1 MKKFST
7 FLAACLLSATMA
19 FGQQTMSINNG
30 SFEQWTTTQ
39 GYVAMSVYQLFD
51 DYITPTGW
59 HTMKYPLDTSFTYS
73 LGLIPI
79 PVSIQTDVPLQ
90 IMDKDTAG
98 VPDGN
103 YGAMLQTFKLT
114 DVLPGVASMGM
125 SLGEFDTVV
134 MPTIMSIG
142 ELETEPVM
150 QLMALLPNLM
160 SDPTAL
166 TMLDTLDFNNYST
179 GGMNLNGFNLG
190 KLTGKYKY
198 EPIVETS
205 GETGGVIMIGTYND
219 QASGKRKICG
229 GGFNQNLA
237 HTHAYTD
244 FEVDYM
250 PFTDDPTIVPDM
262 LEILVLS
269 SASTTMGQGSKL
281 YVDKFELVEKQ
292 EEGIATAKN
301 EPSVSIYPNPSKG
314 KVFAELDAPAN
325 IRIFN
330 QLGQTVAQKNN
341 VSGKVSFNITTPGI
355 YVMEVSGNTFRTVK
369 QIVVTK

>member
-1 MKKFST
+1 M
-7 FLAACLLSATMA
+7 
-19 FGQQTMSINNG
+19 MSL
-30 SFEQWTTTQ
+30 
-39 GYVAMSVYQLFD
+39 YDA
-51 DYITPTGW
+51 YITPTGW
-59 HTMKYPLDTSFTYS
+59 HTMKYSIDTTVNIIVTSH
-73 LGLIPI
+73 
-79 PVSIQTDVPLQ
+79 IQTDVPLQ
-90 IMDKDTAG
+90 IMGKDSVS

-103 YGAMLQTFKLT
+103 YAAILQTFKIGDILGS
-114 DVLPGVASMGM
+114 VSSMLGGM
-125 SLGEFDTVV
+125 DTVT
-134 MPTIMSIG
+134 MPTIMSLG

-150 QLMALLPNLM
+150 ELMALLPTLM

-198 EPIVETS
+198 EPSNEHS
-205 GETGGVIMIGTYND
+205 SETGGVIMIGTYND

-229 GGFNQNLA
+229 GGFNQNLT

-269 SASTTMGQGSKL
+269 SASTDMTQGSKL

-355 YVMEVSGNTFRTVK
+355 YVMEVSGSTFRTVK

>member
-30 SFEQWTTTQ
+30 SFEQWTTSPAYTIL
-39 GYVAMSVYQLFD
+39 SVINLYD
-51 DYITPTGW
+51 SYITPTGW
-59 HTMKYPLDTSFTYS
+59 HTMKYAIDTTVPFA
-73 LGLIPI
+73 GR
-79 PVSIQTDVPLQ
+79 IQTDVPLQ

-103 YGAMLQTFKLT
+103 YAARLKTFRLNQILT
-114 DVLPGVASMGM
+114 GVSSLGM
-125 SLGEFDTVV
+125 SLGDNDTVV
-134 MPTIMSIG
+134 MPTILSIG
-142 ELETEPVM
+142 QLETEPVM
-150 QLMALLPNLM
+150 ELMAMLPLLM
-160 SDPTAL
+160 SDPSAI

-198 EPIVETS
+198 EPATET
-205 GETGGVIMIGTYND
+205 GNDAGGVIMIATYND

-229 GGFNQNLA
+229 GGFNQNLI

-250 PFTDDPTIVPDM
+250 SLTDDPNIVPDM
-262 LEILVLS
+262 LEIMIMS
-269 SASTTMGQGSKL
+269 SASTAMELGSEL
-281 YVDKFELVEKQ
+281 FVDKLQLVEA
-292 EEGIATAKN
+292 EDEPEGIATAN
-301 EPSVSIYPNPSKG
+301 AEPTVSIYPNPSKG

-341 VSGKVSFNITTPGI
+341 VSGKVSFNLTTPGI
-355 YVMEVSGNTFRTVK
+355 YVMEVSGSTFRTVK

>member
-7 FLAACLLSATMA
+7 FFAACLLCATMA
-19 FGQQTMSINNG
+19 NAQQTMSINNG

-39 GYVAMSVYQLFD
+39 GYRVMNIYQLFS

-59 HTMKYPLDTSFTYS
+59 HTMKYPLDTTISM
-73 LGLIPI
+73 I
-79 PVSIQTDVPLQ
+79 VSTHIQTDVPLQ
-90 IMDKDTAG
+90 IMDKDTAN

-114 DVLPGVASMGM
+114 DVLTGVSSMGM
-125 SLGEFDTVV
+125 SL
-134 MPTIMSIG
+134 G

-150 QLMALLPNLM
+150 QLMALLPTLM

-198 EPIVETS
+198 EPVVETS
-205 GETGGVIMIGTYND
+205 GETGGVIMIATYND

-229 GGFNQNLA
+229 GGFNQNLS
-237 HTHAYTD
+237 HTHTYTD
-244 FEVDYM
+244 FEVEYM

-269 SASTTMGQGSKL
+269 SASTNMAQGS
-281 YVDKFELVEKQ
+281 
-292 EEGIATAKN
+292 
-301 EPSVSIYPNPSKG
+301 SKG

-341 VSGKVSFNITTPGI
+341 VSGKVSFNLTTPGI
-355 YVMEVSGNTFRTVK
+355 YVMEVSGSTFRTVK

>member
-1 MKKFST
+1 MRKITT
-7 FLAACLLSATMA
+7 FLATCLLTVSLASA
-19 FGQQTMSINNG
+19 QQTMSINNG
-30 SFEQWTTTQ
+30 SFEQWTTTP
-39 GYVAMSVYQLFD
+39 GYMAMGAVQLFD

-59 HTMKYPLDTSFTYS
+59 HTMTYSIDTSFTYMMV
-73 LGLIPI
+73 I

-90 IMDKDTAG
+90 IMDRDTLS
-98 VPDGN
+98 DGTF
-103 YGAMLQTFKLT
+103 GAMLQTFRFADILT
-114 DVLPGVASMGM
+114 GLS
-125 SLGEFDTVV
+125 SLGGTSMLGDYDTMV
-134 MPTIMSIG
+134 MPTILSIG
-142 ELETEPVM
+142 QMRTEPTM
-150 QLMALLPNLM
+150 ELMAMLPLLM
-160 SDPTAL
+160 SDPNAIR
-166 TMLDTLDFNNYST
+166 MLDTLDFNNYST

-229 GGFNQNLA
+229 GGFNQNLT
-237 HTHAYTD
+237 HTHTYTD

-330 QLGQTVAQKNN
+330 QLGQTVVQKTNCT
-341 VSGKVSFNITTPGI
+341 GKVSFNLTTPGI
-355 YVMEVSGNTFRTVK
+355 YVMEVSGSTFRTVK